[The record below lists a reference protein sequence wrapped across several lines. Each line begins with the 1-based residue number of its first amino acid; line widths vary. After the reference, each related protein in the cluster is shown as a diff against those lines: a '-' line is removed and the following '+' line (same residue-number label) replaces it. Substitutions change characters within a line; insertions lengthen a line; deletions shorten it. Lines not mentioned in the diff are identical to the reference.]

1 MKIGQKKKKT
11 IHDSK
16 EIRLK
21 GESLD
26 TERKELFKKGDA
38 SRFLI
43 FCDLFERKKKLNRLI
58 NLKKKGIYISKRKNN
73 RNFPIRMKIIFCR
86 NIVIN
91 T

>member
-11 IHDSK
+11 IHVSK

-58 NLKKKGIYISKRKNN
+58 NLKKKRYIYR
-73 RNFPIRMKIIFCR
+73 RERIIEIFQFE
-86 NIVIN
+86 
-91 T
+91 